1 MRWRR
6 QRQRDLAATRYGRCN
21 RHGALQS
28 PFSSSSR
35 CLSAEPARSA
45 FGMLSSPL
53 SRIALCAFSWRIL
66 RSSGLLYIKIESA
79 SPKQAASEPHDVD
92 LVDGRW

>member
-1 MRWRR
+1 
-6 QRQRDLAATRYGRCN
+6 
-21 RHGALQS
+21 
-28 PFSSSSR
+28 
-35 CLSAEPARSA
+35 
-45 FGMLSSPL
+45 MLSSPL